1 MRDIVLALFIFGTIP
16 FILSRPYIGL
26 LVWSWLGYMN
36 PHRLCYGFAYSF
48 PWVMMIAII
57 TLVSLALSKESKKIA
72 VTSVTVLLLLFLAWT
87 GFTTIFAFVQPSA
100 WNTFQQFAKTLV
112 MVFVTLMLARDRKRI
127 DWLIWV
133 IVLSLGFFGI
143 KGGAF
148 TLVTGGSYH
157 IFGPA
162 GSFIADNNDLA
173 MALCMVLPL
182 MRYLQLQATKKILK
196 AGLGAGMALTGIA
209 ILGTYSRGGMI
220 GLAVVTVA
228 LLVKGRRRLVL
239 ALALVVIGATAY
251 NFMPAKWVARMD
263 TLHHAAEVDS
273 AQTRIQSWEF
283 ATNVALHRPLI
294 GGGINLYR
302 DAELWARYAPEGA
315 VQRAVHSIYFRVL
328 GEQGFPGLI
337 LFLGLLGASWRNCS
351 RIRKRLRHSQEGRWA
366 YDLASMLQVSLVAYV
381 IAGAFLTSTYF
392 DLSYQIMALT
402 VLLVAHALPDSTQT
416 SSRSIAP
423 GHAGNMAADSGDLH
437 ASGTTSWP

>member
-1 MRDIVLALFIFGTIP
+1 
-16 FILSRPYIGL
+16 
-26 LVWSWLGYMN
+26 
-36 PHRLCYGFAYSF
+36 
-48 PWVMMIAII
+48 
-57 TLVSLALSKESKKIA
+57 
-72 VTSVTVLLLLFLAWT
+72 
-87 GFTTIFAFVQPSA
+87 
-100 WNTFQQFAKTLV
+100 
-112 MVFVTLMLARDRKRI
+112 VFVTLMLVRDRQRV
-127 DWLIWV
+127 DWLVWV
-133 IVLSLGFFGI
+133 IVASLGFYGV

-196 AGLGAGMALTGIA
+196 ILLGAGMALTGIA

-220 GLAVVTVA
+220 GLAIVTVA
-228 LLVKGRRRLVL
+228 LLVKGRRRFVL

-263 TLHHAAEVDS
+263 TLHHAQEVDS
-273 AQTRIQSWEF
+273 AQTRIQSWKF
-283 ATNVALHRPLI
+283 AANVAFHRPLM
-294 GGGINLYR
+294 GGGINVYQ
-302 DAELWARYAPEGA
+302 DAGLWARYAPEGS

-337 LFLGLLGASWRNCS
+337 LFLGLLVASWRNCS
-351 RIRKRLRHSQEGRWA
+351 RVRKRLRQSPEGRWA
-366 YDLASMLQVSLVAYV
+366 YDLASMLQVSLVAYA

-392 DLSYQIMALT
+392 DLSYQLMALT
-402 VLLVAHALPDSTQT
+402 ALLVTYALPQAMEA
-416 SSRSIAP
+416 SSRSVQPAT
-423 GHAGNMAADSGDLH
+423 ATM
-437 ASGTTSWP
+437 